1 MEHAQNQSKASHN
14 EIHRRILEKSEHK
27 EFGSVSM
34 ETIMDTTTRVF
45 LGISLLG
52 SIFSIVL
59 GAVDSIR
66 QIIDSLFLFIKKVLK
81 MVFIDTDGYFKE

>member
-1 MEHAQNQSKASHN
+1 MEHVQCLPKALLK
-14 EIHRRILEKSEHK
+14 ETSESEQE

-52 SIFSIVL
+52 SIFSIVS
-59 GAVDSIR
+59 GAVTDIR
-66 QIIDSLFLFIKKVLK
+66 QIIDSLFMFIKKVLK
-81 MVFIDTDGYFKE
+81 SLFIDTDGYFTE

>member
-1 MEHAQNQSKASHN
+1 MEHALNHPSISLDKIQIIINK
-14 EIHRRILEKSEHK
+14 KSGQE

-45 LGISLLG
+45 LAISLLG

-59 GAVDSIR
+59 GAVTSIR
-66 QIIDSLFLFIKKVLK
+66 QIIDSLFLFIKNVLK
-81 MVFIDTDGYFKE
+81 WLFIDTDGYFKE

>member
-1 MEHAQNQSKASHN
+1 MEHALNHPSISLDK
-14 EIHRRILEKSEHK
+14 IHIIINKKSGQE

-45 LGISLLG
+45 LAISLLG

-59 GAVDSIR
+59 GAVTSIR
-66 QIIDSLFLFIKKVLK
+66 QIIDSLFLFIKNVLK
-81 MVFIDTDGYFKE
+81 WLFIDTDGFFKE

>member
-1 MEHAQNQSKASHN
+1 MEHARNHPKASLNKPHM
-14 EIHRRILEKSEHK
+14 RIIKKSGYE
-27 EFGSVSM
+27 ESGSVSM

-45 LGISLLG
+45 LGISLMG

-59 GAVDSIR
+59 GAVDGIR
-66 QIIDSLFLFIKKVLK
+66 QIVDSLFLFIKKVLK